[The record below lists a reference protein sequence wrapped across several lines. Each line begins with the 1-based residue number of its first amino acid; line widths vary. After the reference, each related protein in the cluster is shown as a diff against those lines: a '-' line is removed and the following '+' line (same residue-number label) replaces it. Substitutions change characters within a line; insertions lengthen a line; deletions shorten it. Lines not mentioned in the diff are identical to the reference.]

1 MNRFNFLVNID
12 KYLHFLS
19 HNAMLLMAGDY
30 DLRIFFNEYCLLVPG
45 NWDII
50 TLYKFDDNGNLL
62 NVNKADVKDNIECN
76 KIISIIKEVY
86 EAGIRY
92 DKMEFEFD

>member
-1 MNRFNFLVNID
+1 
-12 KYLHFLS
+12 
-19 HNAMLLMAGDY
+19 MLLMVGDY

-50 TLYKFDDNGNLL
+50 SLYKFDDNGNLL
-62 NVNKADVKDNIECN
+62 NVIKADVKDNIECN

-86 EAGIRY
+86 KSGIRY
-92 DKMEFEFD
+92 DKMKFEFD